1 MHYLTTPGIVG
12 KLKTTENSAGSNGLY
27 IIPPMSS
34 ELNGYAYHK
43 STNVPSTLTKGSSS
57 GNCHAAI
64 FGDFSKLQIGNWGM
78 VDIVVDQYTAA
89 KNAQVVITVNS
100 FWDTQLAQPKAF
112 SHVKDFTLA

>member
-1 MHYLTTPGIVG
+1 
-12 KLKTTENSAGSNGLY
+12 
-27 IIPPMSS
+27 
-34 ELNGYAYHK
+34 
-43 STNVPSTLTKGSSS
+43 
-57 GNCHAAI
+57 
-64 FGDFSKLQIGNWGM
+64 M